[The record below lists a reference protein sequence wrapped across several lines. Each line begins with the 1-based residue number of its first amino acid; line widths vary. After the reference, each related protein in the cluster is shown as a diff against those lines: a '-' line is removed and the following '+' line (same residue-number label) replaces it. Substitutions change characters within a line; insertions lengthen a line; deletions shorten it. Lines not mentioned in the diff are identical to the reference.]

1 MDDPLIIGLGNRYR
15 GDDAAGLEA
24 ARLIADHRPELRVL
38 AHEREPSDLLDLWAG
53 CHSCTLIDAVAGA
66 EPGRVHRFD
75 ASNAALPVAF
85 ASAASTHALAL
96 GDVIELG
103 RSLGRLPNRLIV
115 FGIEGVEFAAGAQ
128 LGSAVRRAAERVADL
143 VLGELASER

>member
-1 MDDPLIIGLGNRYR
+1 M
-15 GDDAAGLEA
+15 
-24 ARLIADHRPELRVL
+24 L

-53 CHSCTLIDAVAGA
+53 RESCTLIDAVAGP

-85 ASAASTHALAL
+85 ASPASTHALGL

-103 RSLGRLPNRLIV
+103 RSLGRLPGRLIV
-115 FGIEGVEFAAGAQ
+115 FGIEGAEFAAGAQ
-128 LGSAVRRAAERVADL
+128 VGSAVRAAAERVAEL
-143 VLGELASER
+143 VLGELAADR